1 MDGFTDAR
9 PAKRRRVE
17 TVIPEGFLES
27 ANAPPKPVHKPS
39 VPQFASAFGD
49 VDTTPQSKSKPKEKA
64 PMKSVAKKPLSYRL
78 QDPTSNSRDAV
89 KASSSRRVVEANP
102 PSVLKPPKIVSVQSI
117 HKELTFSTPS
127 KPRPQLRPAPPPPPL
142 AGPSVPKAP
151 LRQIAAPVFPAPK
164 PPSKALQPLQPP
176 ANPAVTASRHNNHLH
191 GGKDLRTLSTTGL
204 GILTDLSSEHGAE
217 DLASILLR
225 DQNKG
230 LYAQAGDDATRRG
243 LELSPDK
250 RGKDGA
256 GKFVRCVDLP
266 HLCPQMAVL
275 TCPQEGAWQRAHQHT
290 SIAHARR
297 LSSGGGRKNS
307 SGPA

>member
-1 MDGFTDAR
+1 MDGFTRDTDAR

-27 ANAPPKPVHKPS
+27 TNAPPKPVHKPS

-49 VDTTPQSKSKPKEKA
+49 VGTAPQSKPKPKETA
-64 PMKSVAKKPLSYRL
+64 PMKPMAKKPLSYRP
-78 QDPTSNSRDAV
+78 QDATSNSRYAV
-89 KASSSRRVVEANP
+89 RGSSSRRGVEANP
-102 PSVLKPPKIVSVQSI
+102 PSALKPPKIVSVQDL
-117 HKELTFSTPS
+117 HKELTFNTPS
-127 KPRPQLRPAPPPPPL
+127 KPKPQLRPAPPPPPL
-142 AGPSVPKAP
+142 AGPSAPKAP
-151 LRQIAAPVFPAPK
+151 LRQIAAPVFPPAK

-176 ANPAVTASRHNNHLH
+176 ANPVATTSRNNHHLPP
-191 GGKDLRTLSTTGL
+191 GKDLRTLSTTGL

-250 RGKDGA
+250 RGKDSA
-256 GKFVRCVDLP
+256 GRFVRCADLP
-266 HLCPQMAVL
+266 HLYL
-275 TCPQEGAWQRAHQHT
+275 
-290 SIAHARR
+290 
-297 LSSGGGRKNS
+297 
-307 SGPA
+307 